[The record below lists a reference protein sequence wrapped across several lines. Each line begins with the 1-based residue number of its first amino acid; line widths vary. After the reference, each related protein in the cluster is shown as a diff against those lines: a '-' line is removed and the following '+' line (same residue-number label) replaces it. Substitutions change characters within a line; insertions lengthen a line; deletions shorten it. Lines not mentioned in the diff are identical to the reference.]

1 MSADEKQL
9 NNDIQ
14 SIFSQIQQIIQQK
27 RKIVKE
33 FVNEA
38 EKRFD
43 IPKNTWTPIMR
54 SELPR
59 FKRIIFDLIATAYAP
74 IGGHSNV
81 KDKDDLPDESDFIDV
96 IDVDSDDEIDAAT
109 IAKHKPAG
117 KKFVAL
123 GHDGSSAGKSAA
135 VNHQVDKLKSGGY
148 YVEVSGKM
156 KDIFMGKGVAPVTD
170 EDTVRRALKGK
181 EFKWNGDGSYDRK
194 IGGSM
199 HTKMM
204 FGKPK

>member
-1 MSADEKQL
+1 MIRLKDLLSETD
-9 NNDIQ
+9 
-14 SIFSQIQQIIQQK
+14 
-27 RKIVKE
+27 
-33 FVNEA
+33 
-38 EKRFD
+38 KRFE
-43 IPKNTWTPIMR
+43 IPQNTWTPILR

-59 FKRIIFDLIATAYAP
+59 FKRIIFDLISTAYGP

-81 KDKDDLPDESDFIDV
+81 KDKEDLPDEGDFFDV
-96 IDVDSDDEIDAAT
+96 IDVDGDDEIDAAT
-109 IAKHKPAG
+109 IAKYKPAG

-135 VNHQVDKLKSGGY
+135 VNHQVDKLKKGGY

-156 KDIFMGKGVAPVTD
+156 RDIFIGKGLAPVTD
-170 EDTVRRALKGK
+170 EATVRRALKGK
-181 EFKWNGDGSYDRK
+181 ELKWNEDGSYDRK
-194 IGGSM
+194 IAGSM

>member
-1 MSADEKQL
+1 VILTQDQEQKQTIGVAESGNMIRLKDLLSEKE
-9 NNDIQ
+9 NY
-14 SIFSQIQQIIQQK
+14 
-27 RKIVKE
+27 
-33 FVNEA
+33 
-38 EKRFD
+38 FD
-43 IPKNTWTPIMR
+43 IPKNKWTPIMR

-59 FKRIIFDLIATAYAP
+59 FKEIIYSLISTAYAP

-81 KDKDDLPDESDFIDV
+81 KDKEDLPDEGDFFDV
-96 IDVDSDDEIDAAT
+96 IDVDGDDEIDAAT
-109 IAKHKPAG
+109 IAKHKPSG

-156 KDIFMGKGVAPVTD
+156 RDIFMGKGLVPVTD
-170 EDTVRRALKGK
+170 EKAVRKALPGK
-181 EFKWNGDGSYDRK
+181 DIKWNGDGSYDRK
-194 IGGSM
+194 IAGTI

-204 FGKPK
+204 FGKPR

>member
-1 MSADEKQL
+1 MIRLRDLLTEKE
-9 NNDIQ
+9 NY
-14 SIFSQIQQIIQQK
+14 F
-27 RKIVKE
+27 E
-33 FVNEA
+33 
-38 EKRFD
+38 
-43 IPKNTWTPIMR
+43 IPQNTWTPILR

-59 FKRIIFDLIATAYAP
+59 FKRIIFDLIKTAYAP

-81 KDKDDLPDESDFIDV
+81 KDKEDLPDEGDFFDV
-96 IDVDSDDEIDAAT
+96 IDVDGDDEIDAVT
-109 IAKHKPAG
+109 IAKYKTAG

-135 VNHQVDKLKSGGY
+135 VNHQVDKLKKGGY

-156 KDIFMGKGVAPVTD
+156 RDIFMAKGLVPVTD
-170 EDTVRRALKGK
+170 EDAVRRALKGK
-181 EFKWNGDGSYDRK
+181 DIKWNGDGSYDRT
-194 IGGSM
+194 IGGSI

>member
-1 MSADEKQL
+1 MIKLKDLISEAD
-9 NNDIQ
+9 
-14 SIFSQIQQIIQQK
+14 
-27 RKIVKE
+27 
-33 FVNEA
+33 
-38 EKRFD
+38 KRFE
-43 IPKNTWTPIMR
+43 IPQNKWTPILR

-59 FKRIIFDLIATAYAP
+59 FKRIIFDLIKTAYAP

-81 KDKDDLPDESDFIDV
+81 KDKEDLPSEGDFFDV
-96 IDVDSDDEIDAAT
+96 IDVDGDDEIDAAT

-123 GHDGSSAGKSAA
+123 GHDGSSVGKSAA

-156 KDIFMGKGVAPVTD
+156 RDIFIGKGLAPVTD
-170 EDTVRRALKGK
+170 EKAVRKALPGK
-181 EFKWNGDGSYDRK
+181 DITWHEDGSYDRK
-194 IGGSM
+194 IGGTM

>member
-1 MSADEKQL
+1 MIRLKDLLSEAD
-9 NNDIQ
+9 
-14 SIFSQIQQIIQQK
+14 
-27 RKIVKE
+27 
-33 FVNEA
+33 
-38 EKRFD
+38 KRFE
-43 IPKNTWTPIMR
+43 IPKNTWAPIMR

-59 FKRIIFDLIATAYAP
+59 FKRIIYDLIATAYAP
-74 IGGHSNV
+74 IGGHSNL
-81 KDKDDLPDESDFIDV
+81 KNKEDLPNEGDFFDV
-96 IDVDSDDEIDAAT
+96 IDLDDDDEIDAVT
-109 IAKHKPAG
+109 IAKYKPAG

-135 VNHQVDKLKSGGY
+135 VNHQVDKLKKGGY

-156 KDIFMGKGVAPVTD
+156 RDIFIAKGLAPVTD

-181 EFKWNGDGSYDRK
+181 ELKWNEDGSYDRK
-194 IGGSM
+194 IAGST

>member
-1 MSADEKQL
+1 MIRLKHLLIEKE
-9 NNDIQ
+9 NY
-14 SIFSQIQQIIQQK
+14 F
-27 RKIVKE
+27 E
-33 FVNEA
+33 
-38 EKRFD
+38 
-43 IPKNTWTPIMR
+43 IPKNKWTPIMR

-59 FKRIIFDLIATAYAP
+59 FKKIIYDLIATAYAP

-81 KDKDDLPDESDFIDV
+81 KDKEDLPAEGDFFDV
-96 IDVDSDDEIDAAT
+96 IDVDDDNEIDAAT
-109 IAKHKPAG
+109 VAKHKSAG

-135 VNHQVDKLKSGGY
+135 VNHQVDKLKSGGH

-156 KDIFMGKGVAPVTD
+156 KDIFIGKGLAPVMD
-170 EDTVRRALKGK
+170 EKAVRKALPGK
-181 EFKWNGDGSYDRK
+181 EIKWNGDGTYDRK
-194 IGGSM
+194 IAGSI

>member
-1 MSADEKQL
+1 MIRLRDLLTERE
-9 NNDIQ
+9 DY
-14 SIFSQIQQIIQQK
+14 F
-27 RKIVKE
+27 E
-33 FVNEA
+33 
-38 EKRFD
+38 
-43 IPKNTWTPIMR
+43 IPKNTWTPILR

-59 FKRIIFDLIATAYAP
+59 FKRIIYDLIATAYGP

-81 KDKDDLPDESDFIDV
+81 KDKEDLPDEGDFFDV
-96 IDVDSDDEIDAAT
+96 IDVDGDDEIDAAT
-109 IAKHKPAG
+109 IAKYKPAG

-123 GHDGSSAGKSAA
+123 GHDGTSAGKSAA
-135 VNHQVDKLKSGGY
+135 VNHQVDKLKKGGY

-156 KDIFMGKGVAPVTD
+156 RDIFLAKGLAPVTD

-181 EFKWNGDGSYDRK
+181 ELKWNGDGSYDRK
-194 IGGSM
+194 IGGAM

>member
-1 MSADEKQL
+1 MIRLKDLLTEAD
-9 NNDIQ
+9 
-14 SIFSQIQQIIQQK
+14 
-27 RKIVKE
+27 
-33 FVNEA
+33 
-38 EKRFD
+38 KRFE
-43 IPKNTWTPIMR
+43 IPQNKWTPIMR

-59 FKRIIFDLIATAYAP
+59 FKEIIFDLISTAYGP

-81 KDKDDLPDESDFIDV
+81 KDKEDLPGEGDFFDV
-96 IDVDSDDEIDAAT
+96 IDVDGDDEIDAAT
-109 IAKHKPAG
+109 IAKYKPAG

-135 VNHQVDKLKSGGY
+135 VNHQVDKLKKGGY

-156 KDIFMGKGVAPVTD
+156 RDIFIAKGLAPVTD
-170 EDTVRRALKGK
+170 EATVRRALKGK
-181 EFKWNGDGSYDRK
+181 ELKWNEDGSYDRK
-194 IGGSM
+194 IAGSM

>member
-1 MSADEKQL
+1 VIRLKDL
-9 NNDIQ
+9 L
-14 SIFSQIQQIIQQK
+14 
-27 RKIVKE
+27 KE
-33 FVNEA
+33 ED
-38 EKRFD
+38 KRFE
-43 IPKNTWTPIMR
+43 IPQNMWTPIMR

-59 FKRIIFDLIATAYAP
+59 FKRIIFDLIKTAYSP

-81 KDKDDLPDESDFIDV
+81 KDKEDLPAEGDYFDV
-96 IDVDSDDEIDAAT
+96 IDVDGDDEIDAAT
-109 IAKHKPAG
+109 IAKHKPSG

-135 VNHQVDKLKSGGY
+135 VNHQVDKLKKGGY

-156 KDIFMGKGVAPVTD
+156 RDIFIGKGLAPVTD
-170 EDTVRRALKGK
+170 EATVRRALKGK
-181 EFKWNGDGSYDRK
+181 ELKWHGDGSYDRQ
-194 IGGSM
+194 IGGTM

>member
-1 MSADEKQL
+1 MIRLRDL
-9 NNDIQ
+9 L
-14 SIFSQIQQIIQQK
+14 
-27 RKIVKE
+27 KE
-33 FVNEA
+33 ED
-38 EKRFD
+38 KRFE
-43 IPKNTWTPIMR
+43 IPQNTWTPIMR

-59 FKRIIFDLIATAYAP
+59 FKEIIFDLIKTAYGP

-81 KDKDDLPDESDFIDV
+81 KDKEDLLAEGDFFDV
-96 IDVDSDDEIDAAT
+96 IDVDGDDVIDAAT
-109 IAKHKPAG
+109 IAKYKPSG

-135 VNHQVDKLKSGGY
+135 VNHQVDKLKKGGY

-156 KDIFMGKGVAPVTD
+156 RDIFIGKGLAPVTD
-170 EDTVRRALKGK
+170 EATVRRALKGK
-181 EFKWNGDGSYDRK
+181 ELKWNEDGSYDRK
-194 IGGSM
+194 IAGSM

>member
-1 MSADEKQL
+1 VILLKDLLTEAD
-9 NNDIQ
+9 
-14 SIFSQIQQIIQQK
+14 
-27 RKIVKE
+27 
-33 FVNEA
+33 
-38 EKRFD
+38 KRFE
-43 IPKNTWTPIMR
+43 IPQNKWTPIMR

-59 FKRIIFDLIATAYAP
+59 FKAIIYDLISTAYAP

-81 KDKDDLPDESDFIDV
+81 KDKEDLPDEGDFFDV
-96 IDVDSDDEIDAAT
+96 IDVDGDDEVDAVT
-109 IAKHKPAG
+109 VAKYKSSG

-135 VNHQVDKLKSGGY
+135 VNHQVDKLKKGGY

-156 KDIFMGKGVAPVTD
+156 RDIFLAKGLAPVTD

-181 EFKWNGDGSYDRK
+181 DIKWNGDGSYDRK
-194 IGGSM
+194 IGGSI